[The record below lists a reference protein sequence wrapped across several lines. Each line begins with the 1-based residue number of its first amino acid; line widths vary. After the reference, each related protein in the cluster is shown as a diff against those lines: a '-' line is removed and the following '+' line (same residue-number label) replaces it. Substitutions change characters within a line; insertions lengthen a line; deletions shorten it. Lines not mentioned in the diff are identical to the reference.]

1 MQFGKG
7 LFYAVISSATFGLIP
22 FFAIPSIESGMSVN
36 TVVFYRFFISV
47 LAMALVLAV
56 RRTPLRISLSEYAVV
71 WGLSVFYAA
80 TSMLLT
86 MSYMYI
92 PSGTATTIHFLYPIF
107 VTLIMIL
114 LFRESGN
121 WFIYLASLMAVVGV
135 AFLGYSFG
143 GKGLNAIGLTLALI
157 TVCTY
162 GIYIVGVQKSK
173 VHAMDGLKMTF
184 YVMVNCTIIF
194 FINSLVQDGGFS
206 SIPSPRIG
214 IDLVL
219 LALVPTLI
227 SDLTLIL
234 AIQRVGSTVTAI
246 LGCMEPLTAVVMGIL
261 FLGEEC
267 RWNQGVGISIILI
280 AVILAISGTCLKKNH
295 KPHASAI

>member
-7 LFYAVISSATFGLIP
+7 LFYAVLSSATFGLIP

-36 TVVFYRFFISV
+36 TVVFLRFFISV
-47 LAMALVLAV
+47 IGMGVVLLAK
-56 RRTPLRISLSEYAVV
+56 RTSLRITLSEYKVV
-71 WGLSVFYAA
+71 WGLSFFYAA
-80 TSMLLT
+80 TSLLLT

-107 VTLIMIL
+107 VTLVMIL
-114 LFRESGN
+114 LFRERGN
-121 WFIYLASLMAVVGV
+121 WLIYLASLMGVIGV
-135 AFLGYSFG
+135 AFLGHSTG
-143 GKGLNAIGLTLALI
+143 GKGLNATGLTLALI

-173 VHAMDGLKMTF
+173 VHDMDGLKMTF
-184 YVMVNCTIIF
+184 YVMLNCTVIF

-206 SIPSPRIG
+206 PIPNWRTG

-219 LALVPTLI
+219 LALIPTLV

-234 AIQRVGSTVTAI
+234 AIQRVGSTITAI
-246 LGCMEPLTAVVMGIL
+246 LGCMEPLTAVMMGIL
-261 FLGEEC
+261 FLQEEC
-267 RWNQGVGISIILI
+267 HWNQGVGISIILV
-280 AVILAISGTCLKKNH
+280 AVILAISGTCLKQKGRQDATNR
-295 KPHASAI
+295 